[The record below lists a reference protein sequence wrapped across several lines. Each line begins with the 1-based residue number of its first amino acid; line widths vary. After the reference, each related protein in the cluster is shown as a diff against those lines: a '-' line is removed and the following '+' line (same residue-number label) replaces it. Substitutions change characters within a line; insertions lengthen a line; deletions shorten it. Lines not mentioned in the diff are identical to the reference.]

1 MDGSTLA
8 VHVIIAK
15 MRRLE
20 LALYL
25 LAFCFPALA
34 QTPKLVIVVNR
45 HGIRPP
51 LESMTQYARTPW
63 PDLQT
68 AWGVQN
74 LGDLTP
80 HGQDVITLLGAYY
93 RAHYV
98 ADGLL
103 SPVDCPDNQMY
114 FRADTDERTQH
125 TAMGL
130 VAGLGCGTAIHSCAD
145 SAPLC
150 TGTKTD
156 PLFHPIGATKGVPD
170 GQKAV
175 AQITARIG
183 SLDQLLQRYRA
194 PMDVLQSALL
204 CCSDTTLCPPGTKSC
219 TLPAMTQSLTAGQ
232 GSKAVTWKGPFPVG
246 SNVAE
251 IFEMEYANNMDMTGW
266 GRVTSQSLHDMSV
279 IHTAYFD
286 YSQRTPY
293 LAQIAGSNLATYMLN
308 TMGQAVT
315 GVARGQSAPLGSRF
329 VALVGHDTNVAN
341 LAAML
346 GVSWTL
352 PGYQTND
359 PAPGGALV
367 FELYERQNPR
377 RYVVR
382 AYYQA
387 QSLGQMRDAVTL
399 TLAEPPGRANLAIP
413 GCSDKV
419 APLDCAYPKFQ
430 DLVCKSID
438 WSFVSDMDSICGARP

>member
-1 MDGSTLA
+1 MRG
-8 VHVIIAK
+8 IITR

-20 LALYL
+20 LALCL
-25 LAFCFPALA
+25 LAFCFTAPA
-34 QTPKLVIVVNR
+34 QTPKLVILVSR
-45 HGIRPP
+45 HGIRSP
-51 LESMTQYARTPW
+51 LESMTKYTRTAW

-103 SPVDCPDNQMY
+103 SAANCPDNQIY
-114 FRADTDERTQH
+114 FRADTAERTQH

-145 SAPLC
+145 STPLC
-150 TGTKTD
+150 TGTNTD
-156 PLFHPIGATKGVPD
+156 PLFHPVGATKGVPD
-170 GQKAV
+170 GQMAV
-175 AQITARIG
+175 AQITGRIG
-183 SLDQLLQRYRA
+183 SLDQLLRRYRA
-194 PMDVLQSALL
+194 PMDALQSALL
-204 CCSDTTLCPPGTKSC
+204 CCSDPSVCPSGTKNC

-232 GSKAVTWKGPFPVG
+232 GSKAVSWKGPFPVG
-246 SNVAE
+246 SDAAE
-251 IFEMEYANNMDMTGW
+251 IFELEYANNMDMTGW
-266 GRVTSQSLHDMSV
+266 GRVTPQSLHDMSV
-279 IHTAYFD
+279 IHTVYFD
-286 YSQRTPY
+286 YTERTSY
-293 LAQIAGSNLATYMLN
+293 LAQIGGSNLAAYIMN
-308 TMGQAVT
+308 TLGQAVT
-315 GVARGQSAPLGSRF
+315 GVARGQSAPAGSRF

-367 FELYERQNPR
+367 FELHERENPK
-377 RYVVR
+377 RYMVR
-382 AYYQA
+382 VYYQA
-387 QSLGQMRDAVTL
+387 QSLRQMRDAVTL
-399 TLAEPPGRANLAIP
+399 TLSERPGRANLAIP
-413 GCSDKV
+413 GCSDKS
-419 APLDCAYPKFQ
+419 ASLDCAYPKFQ
-430 DLVCKSID
+430 ELVCKAID
-438 WSFVSDMDSICGARP
+438 WSFVSDTDSICSATP